1 MIRCDSRMEKL
12 DQVQVAYPGKH
23 IVIGEV
29 GWPSNGVDIGAA
41 RAPAG

>member
-1 MIRCDSRMEKL
+1 MMRCASRWRSY
-12 DQVQVAYPGKH
+12 DQVQAAYPGKH